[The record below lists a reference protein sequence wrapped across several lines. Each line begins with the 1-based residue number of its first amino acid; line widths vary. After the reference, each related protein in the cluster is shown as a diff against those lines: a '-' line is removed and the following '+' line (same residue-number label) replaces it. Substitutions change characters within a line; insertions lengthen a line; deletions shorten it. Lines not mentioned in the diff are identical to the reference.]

1 MMNLAKNINK
11 IKKDLP
17 SEVTLVIAVKY
28 ATKEQIKE
36 IISLGVKDLGF
47 NTFQQLKEV
56 KDDLLGVRIH
66 FIGHLQ
72 SNKVKKLLQLGID
85 LVQSVD
91 SYKLAEKINT
101 VSEELGIKQKIL
113 LQVKTDLNKEH
124 GFPAL
129 ELEEV
134 IKRING
140 LKNIQLNGL
149 MTIPPVKESKQSF
162 ILIKKYFDKFS
173 KLEYLSMGMSN
184 DYKVAIKEGANM
196 VRLGRVVF
204 N

>member
-1 MMNLAKNINK
+1 MMNLAKNIK
-11 IKKDLP
+11 RIKGELP

-72 SNKVKKLLQLGID
+72 SNKVKKVLELGVNLI
-85 LVQSVD
+85 QSVD
-91 SYKLAEKINT
+91 SYRLVEKINS
-101 VSEELGIKQKIL
+101 VSKELGIKQKIL
-113 LQVKTDLNKEH
+113 LQVKTDQNKEY
-124 GFPAL
+124 GFLFL

-134 IKRING
+134 VKRINEME
-140 LKNIQLNGL
+140 NIQLNGL
-149 MTIPPVKESKQSF
+149 MTIPPVKDSKEQF
-162 ILIKKYFDKFS
+162 IL
-173 KLEYLSMGMSN
+173 
-184 DYKVAIKEGANM
+184 
-196 VRLGRVVF
+196 
-204 N
+204 

>member
-1 MMNLAKNINK
+1 MMNLAKNIK
-11 IKKDLP
+11 RIKGELP

-72 SNKVKKLLQLGID
+72 SNKVKKVLELGVNLI
-85 LVQSVD
+85 QSVD
-91 SYKLAEKINT
+91 SYRLVEKINS
-101 VSEELGIKQKIL
+101 VSKELGIKQKIL
-113 LQVKTDLNKEH
+113 LQVKTDQNKEY
-124 GFPAL
+124 GFLFL

-134 IKRING
+134 VKRINEME
-140 LKNIQLNGL
+140 NIQLNGL
-149 MTIPPVKESKQSF
+149 MTIPPVKDSKEQF
-162 ILIKKYFDKFS
+162 ILMKKMFDKTE
-173 KLEYLSMGMSN
+173 LEYLSMGMSD
-184 DYKVAIKEGANM
+184 DYKIAIKEGANM
-196 VRLGRVVF
+196 VRIGRKVF
-204 N
+204 D